1 MNRTQNNKSK
11 NVIIF
16 ENTSVCRPGNDLHVI
31 HEEKINIGDKRASKA
46 IFRAKLQ
53 TMEEQNGNG
62 RYYSRN
68 VINEIVDGLKPKTKN
83 RSLLQEIDH
92 PFVASSGVNDD
103 SFKKRAVIVELKNC
117 GSVIRDLYIEGKD
130 VIAEI
135 ETLSGFKGPDL
146 RNIIIED
153 KVPIGFSLRMFG
165 RVKPMEGNPSI
176 MEVTTPLRAITYD
189 VVTNPSHSSARVLN
203 FLTENT
209 SFQTL
214 LQESEE
220 YISESLF
227 DDLLLENEINLPNKC
242 SQECD
247 SHLMSLFAE
256 SFTNIRNLSFRI

>member
-1 MNRTQNNKSK
+1 MNNYK

-16 ENTSVCRPGNDLHVI
+16 ENTSVCSPGNDLCI
-31 HEEKINIGDKRASKA
+31 LHEEKLNIGDHRASKA
-46 IFRAKLQ
+46 IFRARLQ

-68 VINEIVDGLKPKTKN
+68 IINEIVNGLKPKIQN

-92 PFVASSGVNDD
+92 PFVATSAPNDD

-117 GSVIRDLYIEGKD
+117 GSIIRNMYLEGKD

-146 RNIIIED
+146 RNILVED

-165 RVKPMEGNPSI
+165 RVKPLESNPSI
-176 MEVTTPLRAITYD
+176 MEVTTPLRPITYD

-203 FLTENT
+203 FLTESN
-209 SFQTL
+209 SYSSII
-214 LQESEE
+214 QESDE
-220 YISESLF
+220 YIAESL
-227 DDLLLENEINLPNKC
+227 DGLLLENEINFPN
-242 SQECD
+242 SSSNECD
-247 SHLMSLFAE
+247 SYLLSLFAD
-256 SFTNIRNLSFRI
+256 SFGNIKNLKFNI